1 MSAYDPPTEDIGVF
15 NSSLFTSTSEN
26 ITQSYADT
34 HYLKFPT
41 SQSATET
48 ISSLV
53 VSNDATING
62 LTVGKGNSSVSTNTV
77 VGSNSLSAITSGNQN
92 TALGYYALSSVST
105 GSYNVG
111 LGYQA
116 GYVGTAIT
124 TGSNNTFV
132 GFNTQSSSASNN
144 QSTAL
149 GSGATITGSN
159 QIVLGTSSENI
170 IQKGGYEKRVI
181 NLSNVNY
188 TMTNGGPLP

>member
-77 VGSNSLSAITSGNQN
+77 VGSMILRINSLSETDNYNYDRDEIIEIMFLIFYYFKILRNLQATSLTNSRQYIIFPLMLLV
-92 TALGYYALSSVST
+92 TLDLDDAQ
-105 GSYNVG
+105 
-111 LGYQA
+111 YQ
-116 GYVGTAIT
+116 
-124 TGSNNTFV
+124 
-132 GFNTQSSSASNN
+132 Q
-144 QSTAL
+144 
-149 GSGATITGSN
+149 
-159 QIVLGTSSENI
+159 
-170 IQKGGYEKRVI
+170 
-181 NLSNVNY
+181 
-188 TMTNGGPLP
+188 